1 MNSNQVGHW
10 AFSLGL
16 VLAVISPFIII
27 PYTGLALFIL
37 GIIVGYVNIKGKES
51 HVFLLSVIALVVIGV
66 SGIQLLALTSPVVA
80 MLSNLIALASP
91 AALVVAVKEVLTTGK
106 A

>member
-1 MNSNQVGHW
+1 MNSHQIGHW
-10 AFSLGL
+10 AFSIGL
-16 VLAVISPFIII
+16 ILAVVSPFVVI

-37 GIIVGYVNIKGKES
+37 GVIVGCVNVEGKES
-51 HVFLLSVIALVVIGV
+51 HLFLLSVIALVVIGV
-66 SGIQLLALTSPVVA
+66 SGIQLLTLTSPVVA

-91 AALVVAVKEVLTTGK
+91 AALVVAVKQILTTGK